1 MLQLKNLCFS
11 YSKNNKILND
21 ISLKI
26 KNKNQIIA
34 LLGPNGAGKTTLL
47 NCIANIYQKYSGEII
62 RDGNKILLIP
72 DEEFIPKQMTIR
84 SCINEFSIL
93 YDDFNVER
101 AKKMLD
107 YLKIDNDKKIADYS
121 KGMKEQ
127 IHLVFGLSHDVKFY
141 LFDEPL
147 AAVDPLTRDTMIYL
161 IENFRASDSVAII
174 STHIVSDM
182 EKIFDEVI
190 FINKGQILLCEETEK
205 LREEHQGKRLDEI
218 FKEVNKQC

>member
-1 MLQLKNLCFS
+1 MLKILNLDFS
-11 YSKNNKILND
+11 FSRNNKILNN
-21 ISLKI
+21 ISLEI

-47 NCIANIYQKYSGEII
+47 NAIADVYQKYTGKII
-62 RDGNKILLIP
+62 KGNNRIFLIP
-72 DEEFIPKQMTIR
+72 DAEFIPKEMTIKT
-84 SCINEFSIL
+84 CMKEFSVL
-93 YDDFNVER
+93 YEDFNVTR

-107 YLKIDNDKKIADYS
+107 YLKIDDNKKIADYS

-127 IHLVFGLSHDVKFY
+127 IHLVFGLAHDVDFY

-161 IENFRASDSVAII
+161 IENFRKANSLAII

-190 FINKGQILLCEETEK
+190 FINDGKILLYEETEK
-205 LREEHQGKRLDEI
+205 LRKQYQDRKLDEI
-218 FKEVNKQC
+218 FKEVNKVC